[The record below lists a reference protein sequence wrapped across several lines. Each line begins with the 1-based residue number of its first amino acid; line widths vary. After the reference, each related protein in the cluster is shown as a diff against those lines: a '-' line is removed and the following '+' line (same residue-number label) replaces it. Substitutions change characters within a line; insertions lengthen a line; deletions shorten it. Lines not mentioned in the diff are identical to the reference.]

1 MQKNISMIFVGFC
14 FVFLGHGFLFVASE
28 LVASFEYG
36 ISFKVF
42 IYYVLCVRK
51 MMIANANIS
60 HMKKINIEKIQ
71 NNCKIMKIY
80 LKFFFWGNI
89 VTLVPQKHGDFYSNL
104 APHPKKKEK
113 KKLLFNWHWDF
124 FVSPQCE
131 NLAPNKNKNSIIFM
145 FSCIFPC
152 TFFISELLKFVL
164 QISCLYLIFYL
175 H

>member
-60 HMKKINIEKIQ
+60 HMK
-71 NNCKIMKIY
+71 
-80 LKFFFWGNI
+80 FFF
-89 VTLVPQKHGDFYSNL
+89 L
-104 APHPKKKEK
+104 KKSK
-113 KKLLFNWHWDF
+113 
-124 FVSPQCE
+124 
-131 NLAPNKNKNSIIFM
+131 IIA
-145 FSCIFPC
+145 
-152 TFFISELLKFVL
+152 K
-164 QISCLYLIFYL
+164 
-175 H
+175 